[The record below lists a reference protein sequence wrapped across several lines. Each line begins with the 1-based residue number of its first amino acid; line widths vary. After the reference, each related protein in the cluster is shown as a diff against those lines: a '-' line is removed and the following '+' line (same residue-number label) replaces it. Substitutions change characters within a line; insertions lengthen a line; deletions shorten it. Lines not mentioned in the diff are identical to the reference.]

1 MPFPRRPQK
10 AGQGTDKITASPTAP
25 LQPEDLKA
33 FGTDQFK
40 ASPGLRASAGTGRL
54 PNRTAEQGRARI
66 RELHEELARAKAT
79 VLEVRP
85 RMAILKRAIRL
96 NEGKLSEAVLFQNL
110 PMQEK
115 LFTRQVAARIAESRD
130 AARAAAVA
138 SGQYESAWEAL
149 RYVEEALTECEMG
162 PPEEAFDKLAG
173 ISVEK
178 MRGQVFHLTSVHVH
192 FENDPVL
199 ARLFPPPHLVR
210 PRGTGTLDPR
220 DVEGLKE
227 APPQPYTL
235 ADLFRPTVRR
245 VTDMLRGSTDRG
257 K

>member
-1 MPFPRRPQK
+1 MPFPRRPSK
-10 AGQGTDKITASPTAP
+10 GQGTDKITAPPTAP
-25 LQPEDLKA
+25 LKPEELNA
-33 FGTDQFK
+33 FGKDQFK
-40 ASPGLRASAGTGRL
+40 ASPGLRAGGGTSRL
-54 PNRTAEQGRARI
+54 PGRTAEQGKIRI

-96 NEGKLSEAVLFQNL
+96 NEGKLSETALFQNVPL
-110 PMQEK
+110 QEK
-115 LFTRQVAARIAESRD
+115 LFTQQVAARITESQT

-138 SGQYESAWEAL
+138 AGQYESAWEAL

-162 PPEEAFDKLAG
+162 PPEEAVDKLAG

-178 MRGQVFHLTSVHVH
+178 MRGQVFHLTSLYVH
-192 FENDPVL
+192 FESDDVL
-199 ARLFPPPHLVR
+199 ARLFPPPHMQR
-210 PRGTGTLDPR
+210 PRGTGALDPK
-220 DVEGLKE
+220 DVDALKE

-235 ADLFRPTVRR
+235 ADLFRPTVRK
-245 VTDMLRGSTDRG
+245 VTDLLRG